1 MRNGKEH
8 RKILCR
14 RISDVPVLN
23 TAMALNKL
31 IDARAYQ
38 MEDMKATL
46 RLRVDNE
53 QLQQHQQQQQI

>member
-1 MRNGKEH
+1 MQKN
-8 RKILCR
+8 IR
-14 RISDVPVLN
+14 RSR
-23 TAMALNKL
+23 TQHWAMALNKL